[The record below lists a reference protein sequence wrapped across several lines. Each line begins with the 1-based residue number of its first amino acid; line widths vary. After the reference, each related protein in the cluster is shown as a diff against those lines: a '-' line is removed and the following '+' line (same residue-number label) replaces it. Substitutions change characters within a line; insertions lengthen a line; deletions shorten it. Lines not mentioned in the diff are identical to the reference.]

1 VAGAHYAAADL
12 IERKNMRRT
21 LLPLA
26 ALALVLVAG
35 GCTIEINDGTTPDP
49 GGSSTPSE
57 SPVTDEPFGD
67 GSSEND
73 NVSPTAAPPAK
84 VAALTCD
91 QVAESE
97 LGSAKVRYNDYPDPI
112 PLTEGRWAGEDG
124 VVVALQPPCAIGDLT
139 GDGAADAVRAVML
152 DGGGTG
158 KFWGIV
164 LWRNVKGTPA
174 YVGTV
179 DLGDRTPVEKV
190 TISAGQAHVVY
201 LTRPDDAS
209 MVELVIERTATY
221 RLIDGKLEEIGYVDK
236 PHS

>member
-1 VAGAHYAAADL
+1 
-12 IERKNMRRT
+12 MRRT

-35 GCTIEINDGTTPDP
+35 GCKVEINGGATPGPGGTTV
-49 GGSSTPSE
+49 PSD
-57 SPVTDEPFGD
+57 SPVADPPFGD
-67 GSSEND
+67 GSSAND
-73 NVSPTAAPPAK
+73 NVSPPAAPPAK
-84 VAALTCD
+84 VPALTCD

-97 LGSAKVRYNDYPDPI
+97 LGSTKVRYNNYPDPI

-124 VVVALQPPCAIGDLT
+124 VVVALQPPCATGDLT
-139 GDGAADAVRAVML
+139 GDGAADALRAIML

-164 LWRNVKGTPA
+164 LWRNVKGAPA

-179 DLGDRTPVEKV
+179 DLGDRTPIEKI
-190 TISAGQAHVVY
+190 TISAGQAQVVY

-221 RLIDGKLEEIGYVDK
+221 RLIGDKLEEIGYVDK

>member
-1 VAGAHYAAADL
+1 
-12 IERKNMRRT
+12 MRRT

-26 ALALVLVAG
+26 ALSLVLVAA
-35 GCTIEINDGTTPDP
+35 GCTIEISDGTTPDP
-49 GGSSTPSE
+49 GGTTVPSD
-57 SPVTDEPFGD
+57 SPVTDPPFGD
-67 GSSEND
+67 GSSAND

-84 VAALTCD
+84 VPALTCD

-97 LGSAKVRYNDYPDPI
+97 LGSATVRYNNYPDPI

-124 VVVALQPPCAIGDLT
+124 VVVTLQPPCAIGDLT
-139 GDGAADAVRAVML
+139 GDGAADALRASML

-158 KFWGIV
+158 KFWAIT
-164 LWRNVKGTPA
+164 LWRNVDGTPA

-179 DLGDRTPVEKV
+179 DLGDRTPIQKI
-190 TISAGQAHVVY
+190 TISAGQAQVVY

-209 MVELVIERTATY
+209 MAELVIERTATY
-221 RLIDGKLEEIGYVDK
+221 RLIGDKLEEIGYVDK

>member
-1 VAGAHYAAADL
+1 
-12 IERKNMRRT
+12 MRRT

-26 ALALVLVAG
+26 ALALVFVAG
-35 GCTIEINDGTTPDP
+35 GCTIEINGGATPGPDGTTA
-49 GGSSTPSE
+49 PSD
-57 SPVTDEPFGD
+57 SPVAEPPFGD
-67 GSSEND
+67 GSSADD
-73 NVSPTAAPPAK
+73 NVSPTAAPTAK

-139 GDGAADAVRAVML
+139 GDGAADAVRAIML

-164 LWRNVKGTPA
+164 LWRNVKGVPA

-190 TISAGQAHVVY
+190 TISAGQAQVVY

-209 MVELVIERTATY
+209 MAELVIERTGTY
-221 RLIDGKLEEIGYVDK
+221 RLIDGKLQEIGYVDK